1 MTILLLYLGETSLPA
16 RGRDVAQVALVFV
29 AHVFEQVAVGI
40 QTKVF
45 RDGPGACVGDGVFDG
60 DVDEQMTEVGT
71 AEPLGDDERFRVR
84 VAVVVEPGLIIE
96 SGGSDY
102 QDVAFPLSGRVTQP
116 RRWSIG
122 LQRASVHIDLPEH
135 GLDFIQDH
143 DHFSRLDNAAWRGA
157 SSPVTWDAVRQTIIL
172 GIVAAEG
179 FGALVVESLAPRSH
193 RDVFHLEVG
202 GEVPIV
208 FEVRKPHA
216 G

>member
-1 MTILLLYLGETSLPA
+1 ARRNGARPVMLRLVARTVGLTFKIRWVETSLPA
-16 RGRDVAQVALVFV
+16 RGHDVAQVALVFV

-96 SGGSDY
+96 SGSSDY

-122 LQRASVHIDLPEH
+122 LQRAS
-135 GLDFIQDH
+135 
-143 DHFSRLDNAAWRGA
+143 
-157 SSPVTWDAVRQTIIL
+157 
-172 GIVAAEG
+172 
-179 FGALVVESLAPRSH
+179 
-193 RDVFHLEVG
+193 
-202 GEVPIV
+202 
-208 FEVRKPHA
+208 
-216 G
+216 